1 MKNEKTDGRNTVA
14 CNDVYQIFNKK
25 YLPIDKN
32 ESVNSNKIETK
43 I

>member
-1 MKNEKTDGRNTVA
+1 MQKTHGRNTAVY
-14 CNDVYQIFNKK
+14 NDVYQVFNKK
-25 YLPIDKN
+25 YLSIDKN